1 MEPRDYLS
9 MALQR
14 LDLLLQREIL
24 RLRASY
30 QLSLDE
36 FRGLYISDEQVNQLV
51 NRAVNYE
58 GPSSTIDELT
68 EKAESL
74 RAGSTRC
81 DGGSPWQSLVAEFAL
96 SSIEQDLLLLAV
108 APEIDLKY
116 ETLFAYLNND
126 ITRKWPTFGLAL
138 RVAAAVTEQR
148 TEVRRCLLQE
158 AKLFGSGLLQLVNA
172 AGDRRSWFATAF
184 AAAPPVS
191 QYLANAESLDPRLAP
206 FVELQNTSIDWQ
218 RLSIAA
224 DLENAL
230 HNFSRRMVAAK
241 SRWPVVVLA
250 GVQGVGRAQA
260 AEAMCRELGISSLLR
275 VDLEALRAS
284 GENPGE
290 LIRALQLQ
298 QPVARRG
305 AVSWRIRIPV
315 R

>member
-58 GPSSTIDELT
+58 GPSSAIDELT

-81 DGGSPWQSLVAEFAL
+81 DGGSPWQRLVAEFAL

-172 AGDRRSWFATAF
+172 GRRS
-184 AAAPPVS
+184 
-191 QYLANAESLDPRLAP
+191 
-206 FVELQNTSIDWQ
+206 
-218 RLSIAA
+218 
-224 DLENAL
+224 AL
-230 HNFSRRMVAAK
+230 VA
-241 SRWPVVVLA
+241 RH
-250 GVQGVGRAQA
+250 GF
-260 AEAMCRELGISSLLR
+260 
-275 VDLEALRAS
+275 
-284 GENPGE
+284 
-290 LIRALQLQ
+290 
-298 QPVARRG
+298 RRG
-305 AVSWRIRIPV
+305 AAGQPVSRKRRIVGSAPGAVRRAAKHVDRLAAPVYRRRSRKRVAQFLASHGRCEIPLAGGGSC
-315 R
+315 RSPGRRTGAGG

>member
-58 GPSSTIDELT
+58 GPSSAIDELT

-81 DGGSPWQSLVAEFAL
+81 DGGSPWQRLVAEFAL

-126 ITRKWPTFGLAL
+126 ITRKWPTFGVAL

-158 AKLFGSGLLQLVNA
+158 AKLFGSGLLQPVNA
-172 AGDRRSWFATAF
+172 AGDRRSWLATAF

-191 QYLANAESLDPRLAP
+191 QYLANAASLRSAPGAVRRAAKHVDRLAAP
-206 FVELQNTSIDWQ
+206 FY
-218 RLSIAA
+218 RRR
-224 DLENAL
+224 
-230 HNFSRRMVAAK
+230 SRKRVA
-241 SRWPVVVLA
+241 
-250 GVQGVGRAQA
+250 
-260 AEAMCRELGISSLLR
+260 
-275 VDLEALRAS
+275 
-284 GENPGE
+284 
-290 LIRALQLQ
+290 
-298 QPVARRG
+298 
-305 AVSWRIRIPV
+305 
-315 R
+315 